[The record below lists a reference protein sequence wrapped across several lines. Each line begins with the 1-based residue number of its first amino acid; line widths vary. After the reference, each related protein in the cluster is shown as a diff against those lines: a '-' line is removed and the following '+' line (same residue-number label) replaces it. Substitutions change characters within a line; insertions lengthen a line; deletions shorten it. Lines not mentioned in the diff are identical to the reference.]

1 MNDEMNIPLLEDLVY
16 RGQVEAQESDQKL
29 DSNENQPIEIFAE
42 EMEIEQD
49 LPDEITPYDETQNES
64 TQTTAKDELIEHASV
79 KELLIDE
86 EIRIILDKHMDKAYE
101 EIIRLLNH
109 KIS

>member
-1 MNDEMNIPLLEDLVY
+1 MNDELNIPLLDDLVSK
-16 RGQVEAQESDQKL
+16 GQDDAEHESEQLSFDENSNLQIEDEAPE
-29 DSNENQPIEIFAE
+29 SNEA
-42 EMEIEQD
+42 MTSD
-49 LPDEITPYDETQNES
+49 YASTPSE
-64 TQTTAKDELIEHASV
+64 DELTEDASI

-86 EIRIILDKHMDKAYE
+86 EIRMILDKHMDKAYE

>member
-1 MNDEMNIPLLEDLVY
+1 MNDDDLKIPLLDDLVSA
-16 RGQVEAQESDQKL
+16 GQVNEEQQTSLTDDENIAVEIDAYEEQNQSAAGHSDQH
-29 DSNENQPIEIFAE
+29 
-42 EMEIEQD
+42 
-49 LPDEITPYDETQNES
+49 
-64 TQTTAKDELIEHASV
+64 DELTDDASV

-86 EIRIILDKHMDKAYE
+86 EIRLILDKHMDHAYE